1 VKGKR
6 RQIAIV
12 AGFVGLGVVVGLAG
26 LLLAVLPQ
34 TSKASHLDTQ
44 IASLQTKLV
53 SLHARPQRGPA
64 IGAADLFSLARAMPD
79 TADMPGIILD
89 LSHASARSGAQL
101 LTITPGAPLAQTDG
115 SQALPITVVIGGS
128 WTQVAAFLRALRLD
142 VHLKG
147 QKLKVGGRLFVAD
160 SVQLTGAS
168 GNKQEVQASL
178 VLNAFTYG
186 VAPVVTLS
194 TDPTATTTTTTTS
207 GSVQA
212 AGAPGSA
219 G

>member
-1 VKGKR
+1 MKGKR
-6 RQIAIV
+6 RQVVIV
-12 AGFVGLGVVVGLAG
+12 AGFVGLGLVVGLAG

-34 TSKASHLDTQ
+34 KSKADRLDAQ

-53 SLHARPQRGPA
+53 SLHAGPRRGPA
-64 IGAADLFSLARAMPD
+64 IKAADLFSLARAMPD
-79 TADMPGIILD
+79 SADMPGIVLD
-89 LSHASARSGAQL
+89 LAHASSRSGAQL
-101 LTITPGAPLAQTDG
+101 LTITPGAPIVQTDG
-115 SQALPITVVIGGS
+115 AQALPITVVVGGS

-142 VHLKG
+142 VQVKG

-168 GNKQEVQASL
+168 GRQEVQASL
-178 VLNAFTYG
+178 VLNAFSYG
-186 VAPVVTLS
+186 IAPVVTS
-194 TDPTATTTTTTTS
+194 TDTTSTTTTSAPS

-212 AGAPGSA
+212 AGASGSA